1 MNIKDEQYILDW
13 YEKNIPY
20 SCLKTS
26 IMFYK
31 QGDENG
37 ASKLL
42 WSEQD
47 KLRSHPELIEVLC
60 RVFPT
65 YKKKIEDSI

>member
-1 MNIKDEQYILDW
+1 MDIKTEQYILDW
-13 YEKNIPY
+13 YQKNIPY
-20 SCLKTS
+20 SCLKTAIS
-26 IMFYK
+26 FYK
-31 QGDENG
+31 QGDEIG

-47 KLRSHPELIEVLC
+47 KLRNHPELVEALC
-60 RVFPT
+60 LVFPT